1 MSIDKKSYSGK
12 KNIILEKLAK
22 IEETINKAKE
32 FHLGSDGGS
41 VFKPP
46 TQHDAEGRRI
56 LSCISEAAK
65 KIERKIDKLQATV
78 NKLKKSGLKK
88 NRSR

>member
-1 MSIDKKSYSGK
+1 MNIDEKSNSRK
-12 KNIILEKLAK
+12 KNIILEKLVK
-22 IEETINKAKE
+22 IEETINKVKE
-32 FHLGSDGGS
+32 FHLGRDGGS

-56 LSCISEAAK
+56 LSSILEAAK
-65 KIERKIDKLQATV
+65 SIEKKIDKLQTAV